1 MNAKKIII
9 SGFCLAFLGIGLGV
23 WILSDSYSRLNRT
36 MQRQEQETR
45 ERLSEQLD
53 SIIRQRAGIT
63 SKIDSLEAVIE
74 RTDERISKQIEKYR
88 NETFKNLRDYRDS
101 SNNALLDRLRAK

>member
-1 MNAKKIII
+1 MNVKTAIIAGLI
-9 SGFCLAFLGIGLGV
+9 IVSVIGFGIYV
-23 WILSDSYSRLNRT
+23 MSDSYSRLNRT
-36 MQRQEQETR
+36 IQRQEQETR
-45 ERLSEQLD
+45 ERLQVQLD

-74 RTDERISKQIEKYR
+74 RTDERINKQIEKYR

-101 SNNALLDRLRAK
+101 SNNALLDRLRTK